1 MLETACFGIVRRY
14 EKTSGFVKV
23 IYPSKLVI
31 FDEPFTGLDVETK
44 KEVISYLL
52 QNQKGRIYIIAT
64 HGESDA
70 QMLGAKRVELA
81 NISENDGG
89 EF

>member
-1 MLETACFGIVRRY
+1 M
-14 EKTSGFVKV
+14 
-23 IYPSKLVI
+23 VI